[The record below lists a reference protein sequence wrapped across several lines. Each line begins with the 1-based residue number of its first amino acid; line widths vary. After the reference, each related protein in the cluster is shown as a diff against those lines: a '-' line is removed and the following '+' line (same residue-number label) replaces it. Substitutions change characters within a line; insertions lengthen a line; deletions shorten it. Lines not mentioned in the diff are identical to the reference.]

1 MNFGDIKNIHF
12 VGIGGIGMSGIAEI
26 LAHQG
31 ARVSGC
37 DARRSAA
44 TDLLE
49 SRGISVT
56 IGHDPAHLDGVD
68 LVIITA
74 AVKGEHA
81 EVDAARVRGIRIM
94 KRAEALGALVN
105 PKRSIGVSGTHG
117 KTTTSAMIAV
127 VLGEAGLDPTVLVG
141 GMLRNL
147 QTNAKAGTGEL
158 LVVEADEY
166 ARTFHQLHPEVAV
179 VTNLEADHLEYY
191 GSLDAI
197 REAFAIYLRNVK
209 PGGAIVACID
219 DHEVRTLLES
229 WSRRTNES
237 SSGSADTPSGLED
250 AAAARTV
257 VTYGLSEGADLRA
270 VNLEFH
276 DRGTRFDVPGLGAF
290 KLFVPGEHNVRNA
303 LAAIG
308 VARYLGIPTEAIV
321 SGLVKF
327 LGVDRR
333 FQILGDYLGAIVVDD
348 YAHHPTEIRA
358 TLQAARAGYPDRRVV
373 ALFQPHL
380 FSRTRD
386 FAREFGEA
394 LRVAD
399 VPIVTPIYAARE
411 TPVDGL
417 SARIIAEAAPGI
429 EFLDRSNS
437 EIVNEMRRRLGP
449 RDIFIAMGAGDVHEI
464 AEQLVRGE
472 EGG

>member
-26 LAHQG
+26 LADSG
-31 ARVSGC
+31 VSVSGC
-37 DARRSAA
+37 DAKPSAA
-44 TDLLE
+44 TDLLAR
-49 SRGISVT
+49 RGVRVF
-56 IGHDPAHLDGVD
+56 IGHDPSHLDGID
-68 LVIITA
+68 LVIVTA

-81 EVDAARVRGIRIM
+81 ELDTARRQGVRVM
-94 KRAEALGALVN
+94 TRAEALGAITD
-105 PKRSIGVSGTHG
+105 PKRTIGVSGTHG
-117 KTTTSAMIAV
+117 KTTTSAMISV
-127 VLGEAGLDPTVLVG
+127 VLEEAGLDPTVLVG
-141 GMLRNL
+141 GMVQNL
-147 QTNAKAGTGEL
+147 QTNAKNGRGEF

-166 ARTFHQLHPEVAV
+166 ARTFHHLHPEVAV
-179 VTNLEADHLEYY
+179 VTNVEPDHLEYY
-191 GSLDAI
+191 GSFEAI
-197 REAFAIYLRNVK
+197 LEAFVKFLGNVK
-209 PGGAIVACID
+209 AGGVVIACVD
-219 DHEVRTLLES
+219 DENVRRVVGES
-229 WSRRTNES
+229 KTRS
-237 SSGSADTPSGLED
+237 L
-250 AAAARTV
+250 

-270 VNLEFH
+270 INLEFH
-276 DRGTRFDVPGLGAF
+276 ERGTRFAIPGVGHF

-308 VARYLGIPTEAIV
+308 VARHIGIDAEQIAR
-321 SGLVKF
+321 GLAKF

-348 YAHHPTEIRA
+348 YAHHPTEVRA
-358 TLQAARAGYPDRRVV
+358 TLQAARSGYPGRRIV

-394 LRVAD
+394 LRIAD

-411 TPVDGL
+411 TPVEGL
-417 SARIIAEAAPGI
+417 SARIISDSVPGI

-437 EIVNEMRRRLGP
+437 QIVNEMRRRLGP
-449 RDIFIAMGAGDVHEI
+449 KDLFIVMGAGDVHEI

-472 EGG
+472 AR

>member
-1 MNFGDIKNIHF
+1 MNFDDIKNVHF

-26 LAHQG
+26 LADSG
-31 ARVSGC
+31 VSVSGC
-37 DARRSAA
+37 DAKPSAA
-44 TDLLE
+44 TDLLGR
-49 SRGISVT
+49 RGVRVV
-56 IGHDPAHLDGVD
+56 IGHDPSHLDGVD
-68 LVIITA
+68 LVVVTA

-81 EVDAARVRGIRIM
+81 EIDAARRRGIRIM
-94 KRAEALGALVN
+94 KRAEALGAISE
-105 PKRSIGVSGTHG
+105 PKRTIGVSGTHG
-117 KTTTSAMIAV
+117 KTTTSAMISV
-127 VLGEAGLDPTVLVG
+127 ILEEAGLDPTVIVG
-141 GMLRNL
+141 GMVQNL
-147 QTNAKAGTGEL
+147 QTNAKRGLGDL

-166 ARTFHQLHPEVAV
+166 ARTFHHLHPEVAV
-179 VTNLEADHLEYY
+179 VTNIEPDHLEYY
-191 GSLDAI
+191 GSFDAI
-197 REAFAIYLRNVK
+197 LEAFAIYLGNVK
-209 PGGAIVACID
+209 PGGVVIACID
-219 DHEVRTLLES
+219 DPNVAQVL
-229 WSRRTNES
+229 
-237 SSGSADTPSGLED
+237 SGAASASDAGGGRSGH
-250 AAAARTV
+250 RST

-270 VNLEFH
+270 VSLEFH
-276 DRGTRFDVPGLGAF
+276 ERGTRFEVPGVGHF

-308 VARYLGIPTEAIV
+308 VARHLGIDTAQIAT
-321 SGLVKF
+321 GLAKF

-348 YAHHPTEIRA
+348 YAHHPTEVRA
-358 TLQAARAGYPDRRVV
+358 TLDAARGGYPERRIV

-386 FAREFGEA
+386 FAKEFGEA
-394 LRVAD
+394 LRIAD

-417 SARIIAEAAPGI
+417 SARIISDSVPGI

-449 RDIFIAMGAGDVHEI
+449 KDLFIVMGAGDVHEI

-472 EGG
+472 AR